1 MHRRLIAYSLLILF
15 VSACSGLAQKDAPAG
30 KQKPRTSFTESV
42 LKFLGISA
50 SPGTLKGPGDEI
62 TSGQLWLADLQAKT
76 TRQLTFSEEYR
87 SPIFLVGNKDL
98 LALRGSEVMRIP
110 SAGGEGKHLYSVDGI
125 LKLVGASPEDPT
137 TVLILLRTEA
147 GGGHPRVGELT
158 VSTGKVT
165 PLPYDA
171 ASGDDLQMVEDLAG
185 WSRIFGGTHIYVEKQ
200 SKKALSSTVEWRD
213 VFLQVDSQPPVD
225 VSQCDG
231 VNCGQ
236 PSLSADGRWLVFV
249 KAKSD

>member
-1 MHRRLIAYSLLILF
+1 MRRPIACLLLMLL
-15 VSACSGLAQKDAPAG
+15 VSASSGLAQKDAPVG
-30 KQKPRTSFTESV
+30 KQKPRTNFTERV

-76 TRQLTFSEEYR
+76 TRQLTSSENYR

-98 LALRGSEVMRIP
+98 LALRGLEVMRIP
-110 SAGGEGKHLYSVDGI
+110 SAGGEGKRLYSVDGI
-125 LKLVGASPEDPT
+125 LKLVGASSEDAA

-165 PLPYDA
+165 PLHYDP
-171 ASGDDLQMVEDLAG
+171 ASGEDLQMVEDLAG
-185 WSRIFGGTHIYVEKQ
+185 WSRTFGERHIYVEKQ

-213 VFLQVDSQPPVD
+213 VFLQVDNQPPAD

-236 PSLSADGRWLVFV
+236 PSLSADGHWLVFV
-249 KAKSD
+249 KTKAE